1 MTWKR
6 IVAFVPMR
14 HDSER
19 VPGKNYRF
27 ISGRPL
33 FHYILDTL
41 LACPE
46 IDQVVVDTDSP
57 VIMEG
62 LRAHFPQVTLL
73 ERPIHLR
80 AGTVSMNE
88 VLLYDIG
95 QCPGDL
101 YLQTHSTNPLL
112 RSETVSRSIQSLRA
126 AQSVHDSLFSVTRR
140 QVRVWDERGRG
151 INHDPAVLI
160 QTQDLPPVYEENS
173 CLYMFTRAGLLARGH
188 RIGER
193 PVMFEVGRDE
203 AWDIDDEL
211 DFAICEFLAL
221 RARNRV
227 GPTT

>member
-19 VPGKNYRF
+19 VPGKNYRL
-27 ISGRPL
+27 IHGRPL
-33 FHYILDTL
+33 FHYILETL
-41 LACPE
+41 LICPE
-46 IDQVVVDTDSP
+46 IDQVVVDTDSL

-73 ERPIHLR
+73 ERPIPLR

-88 VLLYDIG
+88 VLLHDIE

-101 YLQTHSTNPLL
+101 YLQTHATNPLL
-112 RSETVSRSIQSLRA
+112 RSETVSRAIQSLRA

-140 QVRVWDERGRG
+140 QVRLWDEKGLG
-151 INHDPAVLI
+151 VNHDPGVLLR
-160 QTQDLPPVYEENS
+160 TQDLPPFFEENS
-173 CLYMFTRAGLLARGH
+173 SVYLFTGETLKTRGT

-193 PVMFEVGRDE
+193 PMMFETSPE
-203 AWDIDDEL
+203 ESWDIDTEFE
-211 DFAICEFLAL
+211 FAIAEFLL
-221 RARNRV
+221 ARR
-227 GPTT
+227 GRSKS

>member
-19 VPGKNYRF
+19 VQGKNYRL
-27 ISGRPL
+27 INGRPL
-33 FHYILDTL
+33 FHYILETL
-41 LACPE
+41 LSCPE

-57 VIMEG
+57 VIMGG

-88 VLLYDIG
+88 ILLYDIG

-101 YLQTHSTNPLL
+101 YLQTHTTNPLL
-112 RSETVSRSIQSLRA
+112 RSETVSRAIQSLRA
-126 AQSVHDSLFSVTRR
+126 AQSVHDSLFSVTRW
-140 QVRVWDERGRG
+140 QVRLWDEKGRG
-151 INHDPAVLI
+151 VNHDPKVLLR
-160 QTQDLPPVYEENS
+160 TQDLPPLFEENS
-173 CLYMFTRAGLLARGH
+173 SLYLFTGETLKTRGT

-193 PVMFEVGRDE
+193 PMMFETDPE
-203 AWDIDDEL
+203 ESWDIDTEFE
-211 DFAICEFLAL
+211 FAIAEFLL
-221 RARNRV
+221 ARRRRSKS
-227 GPTT
+227 

>member
-19 VPGKNYRF
+19 VQGKNYRL
-27 ISGRPL
+27 INGRPL
-33 FHYILDTL
+33 FHYILETL
-41 LACPE
+41 LSCPE

-57 VIMEG
+57 VIMGG
-62 LRAHFPQVTLL
+62 LRAHFHQVTLL

-88 VLLYDIG
+88 ILLYDIG

-101 YLQTHSTNPLL
+101 YLQTHTTNPLL
-112 RSETVSRSIQSLRA
+112 RSETVSRAIQSLRA

-140 QVRVWDERGRG
+140 QVRLWDEKGRG
-151 INHDPAVLI
+151 VNHDPKVLLR
-160 QTQDLPPVYEENS
+160 TQDLPPLFEENS
-173 CLYMFTRAGLLARGH
+173 SLYLFTDETLKTRGT

-193 PVMFEVGRDE
+193 PMMFETDPE
-203 AWDIDDEL
+203 ESWDIDTEFE
-211 DFAICEFLAL
+211 FAIAEFLL
-221 RARNRV
+221 ARRRRSKS
-227 GPTT
+227 

>member
-1 MTWKR
+1 MTRNR

-19 VPGKNYRF
+19 VPGKNYRP
-27 ISGRPL
+27 IHGRAL
-33 FHYILDTL
+33 FHYILETL

-46 IDQVVVDTDSP
+46 VDQVVVDTDSP

-62 LRAHFPQVTLL
+62 LRDHFPQVTLL

-101 YLQTHSTNPLL
+101 YLQTHTTNPLL
-112 RSETVSRSIQSLRA
+112 RSETVSRAIQSLGA

-140 QVRVWDERGRG
+140 QVRLWDERGRG
-151 INHDPAVLI
+151 VNHDPTVLLR
-160 QTQDLPPVYEENS
+160 TQDLPPLFEENS
-173 CLYMFTRAGLLARGH
+173 SLYLFTGETLKTRGT

-193 PVMFEVGRDE
+193 PMMFETDPE
-203 AWDIDDEL
+203 ESWDIDTEFE
-211 DFAICEFLAL
+211 FAIAEFLL
-221 RARNRV
+221 ARRR
-227 GPTT
+227 GGKS